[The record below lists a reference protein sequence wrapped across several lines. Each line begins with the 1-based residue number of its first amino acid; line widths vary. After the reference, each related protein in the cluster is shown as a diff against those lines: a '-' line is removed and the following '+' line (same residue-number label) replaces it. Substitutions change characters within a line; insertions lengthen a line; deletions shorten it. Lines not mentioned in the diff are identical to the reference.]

1 MTPKHYRLSYGMEGV
16 GWDGKY
22 LTRKPAAEISRTID
36 AMREAGMSE
45 IMIAAY
51 HVEEPADF
59 DLDAE
64 TRRIGCELEK
74 RGMKANQHHGYAA
87 CLAEPGTSQKQV
99 VENLKR
105 CIDFSANLHADNLV
119 IHPGKLAGRYASLA
133 EEIRAFGDLLNRCG
147 TESVINQIAENMREA
162 GEYARKNNVFLA
174 MENLDA
180 FHHLSNIEQLPEII
194 RRADHPNVGGCLDF
208 GHAHCAGIS
217 PVRWIH
223 AFGSKLFTTHIH
235 DNHGNSRGIKP
246 GSLTEAT
253 KDFDEHLSPG
263 LGTIDWSACITAL
276 WEIGYDRTLS
286 FESSF
291 PTGSPVD
298 SYRFSAI
305 FWHAAEETAM
315 RRLNYNKKGI

>member
-1 MTPKHYRLSYGMEGV
+1 MTPRNYNLSYGMEGV
-16 GWDGKY
+16 AWDGRQ
-22 LTRKPAAEISRTID
+22 LARRPAPEISRTID
-36 AMREAGMSE
+36 AMQKAGMNE

-64 TRRIGCELEK
+64 TRRIGRELES

-87 CLAEPGTSQKQV
+87 CLAEPGTSQRQV

-105 CIDFSANLHADNLV
+105 CIDYTANLHADNLV
-119 IHPGKLAGRYASLA
+119 IHLGKLAGHYTSLA
-133 EEIRAFGDLLNRCG
+133 EEIRVFGEMMARFGAEC
-147 TESVINQIAENMREA
+147 VIDQVAENMREA
-162 GEYARKNNVFLA
+162 GEYARRNNVFLA

-180 FHHLSNIEQLPEII
+180 FHHLSNIKQLPEII

-208 GHAHCAGIS
+208 GHAHCAGVS

-235 DNHGNSRGIKP
+235 DNHGNTRGVKT
-246 GSLTEAT
+246 GELTDAT

-263 LGTIDWSACITAL
+263 LGTIDWCECITAL
-276 WEIGYDRTLS
+276 WETGYDRTLS

-291 PTGSPVD
+291 PAESMTD
-298 SYRFSAI
+298 SFRFSAI
-305 FWHAAEETAM
+305 FWRAAEKIAM
-315 RRLNYNKKGI
+315 RRLNYKKGA